1 MRIQMNDSRERL
13 YRHLLEA
20 TGKGHKSKAL
30 DEAAR
35 YYLRMAGDTD
45 AYPNG
50 VVDELVSAAV
60 EEGSLT
66 APEIVAILND
76 VDDEGEPRT
85 ELPYYFAQ
93 EWGRRDE

>member
-1 MRIQMNDSRERL
+1 MNDSRERL

-35 YYLRMAGDTD
+35 YYCRMAGGTD
-45 AYPNG
+45 AYPTG
-50 VVDELVSAAV
+50 VLEELIATAE

-66 APEIVAILND
+66 AEEIVAILD
-76 VDDEGEPRT
+76 T
-85 ELPYYFAQ
+85 AELPVTYRS
-93 EWGRRDE
+93 EWGVGHE